1 MPLEINEIA
10 IQMQVADD
18 MDDDDDDDV
27 RRRGKKKKEKAKQ
40 KTKERGACC
49 DFDREELVEDCA
61 RRVLQ
66 TLNRLRER

>member
-10 IQMQVADD
+10 IQMRVAEDD
-18 MDDDDDDDV
+18 DGGDDDDALG
-27 RRRGKKKKEKAKQ
+27 RGKKKKAKK

-49 DFDREELVEDCA
+49 NFDREELVEDCV

-66 TLNRLRER
+66 ALHRLRER

>member
-18 MDDDDDDDV
+18 VDDDDDDDDV
-27 RRRGKKKKEKAKQ
+27 WRRGKKKGKAK
-40 KTKERGACC
+40 KTTKERGACC